1 MSRFSFRAVA
11 LVLLFLILNAVATA
25 ASSITL
31 DDAWSRATAGTGVGV
46 GYLTIKNGG
55 DTPDRLVSVST
66 TLADRA
72 EIHQTQMVD
81 GVMRM
86 RPVAGGVPIPANGTV
101 TLGPSGYHLMLMGL
115 KTPLQK
121 GETFEASLTFEHAGT
136 IAATFH
142 VGGAGAS
149 GPDETEGAAD
159 SAEDA
164 QHRH

>member
-1 MSRFSFRAVA
+1 MSRFSFRAVPLA
-11 LVLLFLILNAVATA
+11 LLFLILNAIATA

-66 TLADRA
+66 TLADKA

-86 RPVAGGVPIPANGTV
+86 RPVAGAYQFRRTARSRSVR
-101 TLGPSGYHLMLMGL
+101 
-115 KTPLQK
+115 
-121 GETFEASLTFEHAGT
+121 
-136 IAATFH
+136 AAII
-142 VGGAGAS
+142 
-149 GPDETEGAAD
+149 
-159 SAEDA
+159 
-164 QHRH
+164 